1 MADGYDATVRVLMRS
16 RGVTAIFALGDVIAL
31 GVIRALVDA
40 GLSVPGD
47 MSVAGFD
54 GVDSGQFNVPRLTT
68 IRQDADLFARR
79 GVELLLEHIE
89 HPELDAVHE
98 VVPFKLF
105 RRESVDRPAVHA

>member
-1 MADGYDATVRVLMRS
+1 MPWV
-16 RGVTAIFALGDVIAL
+16 DVIAL
-31 GVIRALVDA
+31 GVIRALADA

-79 GVELLLEHIE
+79 GVELLLERVE
-89 HPELDAVHE
+89 HPELEAVHE
-98 VVPFKLF
+98 VVPFKLY
-105 RRESVDRPAVHA
+105 RRESVDRPPVHA